1 MNAEG
6 LGLAVRIYIGSRPG
20 FVQYHGRGG
29 TLNRKLAHKR
39 LIVSSLVQVQLQGG
53 LGFQFGVQLG
63 APVPILASL
72 LFGLPDRT
80 ELGQVAP
87 SHNRCSCHNSSVLE
101 HPLELLIL
109 CSLPFEGMSH
119 FLRWR
124 GFRVRA
130 F

>member
-1 MNAEG
+1 MCSTTG
-6 LGLAVRIYIGSRPG
+6 G
-20 FVQYHGRGG
+20 GG

-87 SHNRCSCHNSSVLE
+87 SQNRCFMSQLFSSGASPGVAN
-101 HPLELLIL
+101 
-109 CSLPFEGMSH
+109 SLPSAV
-119 FLRWR
+119 R
-124 GFRVRA
+124 GHEPLLKMARV
-130 F
+130 